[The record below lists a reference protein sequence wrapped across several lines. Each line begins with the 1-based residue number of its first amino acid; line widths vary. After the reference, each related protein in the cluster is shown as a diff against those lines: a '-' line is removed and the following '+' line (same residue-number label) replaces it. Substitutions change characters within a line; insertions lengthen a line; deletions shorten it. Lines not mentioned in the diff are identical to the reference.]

1 MIWLNVA
8 LLLALHG
15 YCLCQEKTYLVT
27 GPRNW
32 RIGALE
38 TVVVQAFGQEG
49 DFSITINLLSYPD
62 KKITYATQ
70 HLVLNN
76 GNNYQG
82 LVKLMIQPQDFP
94 KHSASDPMPF
104 IYLQAL
110 SNAFNKEEQVPVSY
124 RNGFL
129 FIQTDKPFYT
139 PDQSVKIRV
148 YSMDEELKPGRR
160 KVVLTFKDPEEVKVD
175 TIEEDDLTGIISFP
189 YFKIPANPKFG
200 MWSIE
205 AAYGKDFT
213 TSGTVKFEVKEYVL
227 PKFLVSIEPEQN
239 FICYDKFTEFYIT
252 VRARYYYEKLVENAK
267 VYIRYGLIQDG
278 ERKMLPKSIDLLT
291 MNNGESVFQLNSQK
305 ALQELGYSSL
315 EEVAGS
321 YLYIT
326 VSVEES
332 TGRVEESEN
341 ADVKFVLSPFTL
353 KLVGTPLF
361 MKPTLPYYIKVQ
373 LRDTL
378 DKPVGNIPLTLS
390 GDMVKE
396 DGSPEALIIK
406 QQRISTD
413 RNHGIGLFILN
424 IPSDIVSLDFTIK
437 TDDSSLPEENQ
448 ATATHVAVSYQSLTK
463 SYLYINWARE
473 REVLHVNNF
482 LNVQLVPNSPYIAK
496 LNHYSYLVISKGKI
510 LQFGTVPRV
519 PGSNS
524 QSLNLHITADMVP
537 SVRLLVYYIVTGDA
551 TAELVA
557 DSIWVDVVESCVNH
571 QSVQLSKREN
581 IMKPGQT
588 FSMKIS
594 ALPKSLVALSAVD
607 TALYDVGKRFQRPL
621 ETVLRKI
628 EESDLGC
635 GAGAGENNAD
645 VFRLAGLTFL
655 TNANIQASQKYALK
669 CNEVLRPKRSFNFK
683 DEVDKKASTYTDRNM
698 KKCCYDGVKCFR
710 DENDCAA
717 GINRVS
723 KRYSKKCINAFEV
736 CCLFAKS
743 LQEKMDAQI
752 QDVGMGR
759 MYLRTVFDID
769 EPQIRSYFPESWMWE
784 EHLLDNRGEKTLSV
798 TLPDS
803 LTTWEFQ
810 GVGMSDKGLCV
821 ADQFKVTAFKDFF
834 IDVQLPYSIVRGEQ
848 IQIKVVVFN
857 YRNSD
862 AKGCVTVSVGKEICL
877 FSDTSPRSGSRECY
891 RHTLSATSLTPFT
904 FSLLPL
910 EVGLHPISFTLSSSS
925 QETVK
930 KTLRVVPEGIK
941 KERNAGF
948 TLDPQGIRGV
958 AQRRQEIS
966 YKIQSNIVPK
976 SKVSRILSI
985 SGNILGEVI
994 NTVVKSEGINYLVS
1008 LPKGSAETELMRVV
1022 PIFYVYH
1029 YLEKN
1034 KRWDLLGTNIL
1045 AAQIDMQRKMREGVN
1060 SILSFRGKDFSYS
1073 IWKEGKPSAWLT
1085 AFALKIF
1092 GEMEKYVYVN
1102 KMSVCNSITWLLD
1115 KCQLR
1120 DGSFIDQSGYQPGK
1134 LQGTVPSKSKERS
1147 LYLTAYVF
1155 IGIQKSFHMCPLEEV
1170 KEGLR
1175 RSEEYLSKNIR
1186 RAKSTFTL
1194 AIMGYA
1200 LASWDVSLA
1209 SVRYVKGAL
1218 EREAYVIESG
1228 DLPIQRYWKDS
1239 LKKVDDTTPSV
1250 ETARMVETTAYAL
1263 LMYLKLAL
1271 KDYYNPVVLWLKE
1284 KQRYDGGFYSTQ
1296 DTAIALEA
1304 LTEVSIVDKKLTLN
1318 MGVQVSYK
1326 KSGDFKN
1333 YRLTETSSFTGPEE
1347 VPLPEDIIVST
1358 SSANGIASVH
1368 VQTVYSII
1376 SPPQEKCRF
1385 DLRIGK
1391 KLNWKPRQSI
1401 FDSERF
1407 GVIPVEACARYKAA
1421 DNDPSISGHAVMEIT
1436 MVTGLTVIEN
1446 ELKELMQRVDQFVTA
1461 YDLEN
1466 GKVMLHF
1473 DGIPS
1478 DEYVCVTLL
1487 AWEQFKVAMLSPG
1500 IFSVYEFHAP
1510 EEECTT
1516 FFNPLT
1522 TNNLEKL
1529 CTGDKCKC
1537 IQATCPTAQ
1546 TKIDTSITAN
1556 ARREVACKADVTYAY
1571 NVLVISS
1578 VEDGDFIKYTA
1589 SIQDIYKKGGDFVK
1603 AKKEVKFIKKKT
1615 CTDIE
1620 IDQGEHYLIM
1630 GKEGIQIRI
1639 GFEFLYEYALDSDTW
1654 VEWWPPACNTAA
1666 CEQFIDTLSEFSDK
1680 MLFDRC

>member
-27 GPRNW
+27 GPRTW

-38 TVVVQAFGQEG
+38 TVVVQAFGQHG
-49 DFSITINLLSYPD
+49 DFSIRINLLSYPD

-189 YFKIPANPKFG
+189 YFKIPANPK
-200 MWSIE
+200 
-205 AAYGKDFT
+205 YNH
-213 TSGTVKFEVKEYVL
+213 VL
-227 PKFLVSIEPEQN
+227 LS
-239 FICYDKFTEFYIT
+239 
-252 VRARYYYEKLVENAK
+252 
-267 VYIRYGLIQDG
+267 
-278 ERKMLPKSIDLLT
+278 
-291 MNNGESVFQLNSQK
+291 
-305 ALQELGYSSL
+305 
-315 EEVAGS
+315 
-321 YLYIT
+321 
-326 VSVEES
+326 
-332 TGRVEESEN
+332 GRVEESEN
-341 ADVKFVLSPFTL
+341 ADVKFVLSPYTL

-361 MKPTLPYYIKVQ
+361 VKPTLPYYIKVQ

-396 DGSPEALIIK
+396 DGSPEDLIIQ

-413 RNHGIGLFILN
+413 RNLGIGLFILN

-496 LNHYSYLVISKGKI
+496 LNHYSYL
-510 LQFGTVPRV
+510 
-519 PGSNS
+519 
-524 QSLNLHITADMVP
+524 
-537 SVRLLVYYIVTGDA
+537 
-551 TAELVA
+551 
-557 DSIWVDVVESCVNH
+557 
-571 QSVQLSKREN
+571 
-581 IMKPGQT
+581 
-588 FSMKIS
+588 
-594 ALPKSLVALSAVD
+594 
-607 TALYDVGKRFQRPL
+607 
-621 ETVLRKI
+621 
-628 EESDLGC
+628 
-635 GAGAGENNAD
+635 
-645 VFRLAGLTFL
+645 
-655 TNANIQASQKYALK
+655 
-669 CNEVLRPKRSFNFK
+669 
-683 DEVDKKASTYTDRNM
+683 
-698 KKCCYDGVKCFR
+698 
-710 DENDCAA
+710 
-717 GINRVS
+717 
-723 KRYSKKCINAFEV
+723 
-736 CCLFAKS
+736 
-743 LQEKMDAQI
+743 
-752 QDVGMGR
+752 
-759 MYLRTVFDID
+759 
-769 EPQIRSYFPESWMWE
+769 
-784 EHLLDNRGEKTLSV
+784 KTLSV

-862 AKGCVTVSVGKEICL
+862 AKASGVTTG
-877 FSDTSPRSGSRECY
+877 
-891 RHTLSATSLTPFT
+891 
-904 FSLLPL
+904 LLPL

-958 AQRRQEIS
+958 ARRRQEIS
-966 YKIQSNIVPK
+966 YKIPSNIVPK

-1029 YLEKN
+1029 YLETN

-1045 AAQIDMQRKMREGVN
+1045 AAQIDMQRKMRDGVN

-1134 LQGTVPSKSKERS
+1134 LQGTVPSESEERS

-1239 LKKVDDTTPSV
+1239 LKKVDATTPSV

-1271 KDYYNPVVLWLKE
+1271 KDYYNPVVRWLKE
-1284 KQRYDGGFYSTQ
+1284 QQRYGGGFYSTQ
-1296 DTAIALEA
+1296 
-1304 LTEVSIVDKKLTLN
+1304 KLTLN

-1333 YRLTETSSFTGPEE
+1333 YRLTETSSFTRPEE

-1368 VQTVYSII
+1368 VQTVYNII

-1391 KLNWKPRQSI
+1391 KLN
-1401 FDSERF
+1401 
-1407 GVIPVEACARYKAA
+1407 C
-1421 DNDPSISGHAVMEIT
+1421 
-1436 MVTGLTVIEN
+1436 
-1446 ELKELMQRVDQFVTA
+1446 
-1461 YDLEN
+1461 
-1466 GKVMLHF
+1466 
-1473 DGIPS
+1473 
-1478 DEYVCVTLL
+1478 
-1487 AWEQFKVAMLSPG
+1487 
-1500 IFSVYEFHAP
+1500 
-1510 EEECTT
+1510 
-1516 FFNPLT
+1516 
-1522 TNNLEKL
+1522 
-1529 CTGDKCKC
+1529 
-1537 IQATCPTAQ
+1537 
-1546 TKIDTSITAN
+1546 
-1556 ARREVACKADVTYAY
+1556 
-1571 NVLVISS
+1571 
-1578 VEDGDFIKYTA
+1578 
-1589 SIQDIYKKGGDFVK
+1589 
-1603 AKKEVKFIKKKT
+1603 
-1615 CTDIE
+1615 
-1620 IDQGEHYLIM
+1620 
-1630 GKEGIQIRI
+1630 
-1639 GFEFLYEYALDSDTW
+1639 
-1654 VEWWPPACNTAA
+1654 
-1666 CEQFIDTLSEFSDK
+1666 
-1680 MLFDRC
+1680 

>member
-189 YFKIPANPKFG
+189 YFKIPANPK
-200 MWSIE
+200 
-205 AAYGKDFT
+205 
-213 TSGTVKFEVKEYVL
+213 
-227 PKFLVSIEPEQN
+227 
-239 FICYDKFTEFYIT
+239 
-252 VRARYYYEKLVENAK
+252 
-267 VYIRYGLIQDG
+267 
-278 ERKMLPKSIDLLT
+278 
-291 MNNGESVFQLNSQK
+291 
-305 ALQELGYSSL
+305 YS
-315 EEVAGS
+315 
-321 YLYIT
+321 
-326 VSVEES
+326 
-332 TGRVEESEN
+332 RVEESEN

-496 LNHYSYLVISKGKI
+496 LNHYSYLLES
-510 LQFGTVPRV
+510 TE
-519 PGSNS
+519 S
-524 QSLNLHITADMVP
+524 QNVTAK
-537 SVRLLVYYIVTGDA
+537 SAST
-551 TAELVA
+551 
-557 DSIWVDVVESCVNH
+557 
-571 QSVQLSKREN
+571 LSK
-581 IMKPGQT
+581 
-588 FSMKIS
+588 F
-594 ALPKSLVALSAVD
+594 AA
-607 TALYDVGKRFQRPL
+607 
-621 ETVLRKI
+621 
-628 EESDLGC
+628 C
-635 GAGAGENNAD
+635 
-645 VFRLAGLTFL
+645 
-655 TNANIQASQKYALK
+655 SQKVY
-669 CNEVLRPKRSFNFK
+669 RKRWTHK
-683 DEVDKKASTYTDRNM
+683 
-698 KKCCYDGVKCFR
+698 
-710 DENDCAA
+710 
-717 GINRVS
+717 S
-723 KRYSKKCINAFEV
+723 KMLEWEEC
-736 CCLFAKS
+736 
-743 LQEKMDAQI
+743 
-752 QDVGMGR
+752 
-759 MYLRTVFDID
+759 
-769 EPQIRSYFPESWMWE
+769 IRSYFPESWMWE

-810 GVGMSDKGLCV
+810 GVGMSDKG
-821 ADQFKVTAFKDFF
+821 
-834 IDVQLPYSIVRGEQ
+834 
-848 IQIKVVVFN
+848 N
-857 YRNSD
+857 
-862 AKGCVTVSVGKEICL
+862 
-877 FSDTSPRSGSRECY
+877 
-891 RHTLSATSLTPFT
+891 
-904 FSLLPL
+904 
-910 EVGLHPISFTLSSSS
+910 
-925 QETVK
+925 
-930 KTLRVVPEGIK
+930 
-941 KERNAGF
+941 
-948 TLDPQGIRGV
+948 
-958 AQRRQEIS
+958 
-966 YKIQSNIVPK
+966 
-976 SKVSRILSI
+976 
-985 SGNILGEVI
+985 
-994 NTVVKSEGINYLVS
+994 
-1008 LPKGSAETELMRVV
+1008 AETELMRVV

-1218 EREAYVIESG
+1218 EREAY
-1228 DLPIQRYWKDS
+1228 
-1239 LKKVDDTTPSV
+1239 
-1250 ETARMVETTAYAL
+1250 
-1263 LMYLKLAL
+1263 
-1271 KDYYNPVVLWLKE
+1271 
-1284 KQRYDGGFYSTQ
+1284 
-1296 DTAIALEA
+1296 
-1304 LTEVSIVDKKLTLN
+1304 KLTLN

-1368 VQTVYSII
+1368 VGLAFYSF
-1376 SPPQEKCRF
+1376 P
-1385 DLRIGK
+1385 
-1391 KLNWKPRQSI
+1391 
-1401 FDSERF
+1401 
-1407 GVIPVEACARYKAA
+1407 
-1421 DNDPSISGHAVMEIT
+1421 
-1436 MVTGLTVIEN
+1436 
-1446 ELKELMQRVDQFVTA
+1446 
-1461 YDLEN
+1461 
-1466 GKVMLHF
+1466 
-1473 DGIPS
+1473 
-1478 DEYVCVTLL
+1478 
-1487 AWEQFKVAMLSPG
+1487 LS
-1500 IFSVYEFHAP
+1500 
-1510 EEECTT
+1510 
-1516 FFNPLT
+1516 
-1522 TNNLEKL
+1522 
-1529 CTGDKCKC
+1529 
-1537 IQATCPTAQ
+1537 
-1546 TKIDTSITAN
+1546 
-1556 ARREVACKADVTYAY
+1556 Y